1 MINRILMPIVVLSSA
16 TITLAN
22 SSEEMPMLAKPGQC
36 FTKAFYPP
44 HYTKVTK
51 IKSKKKVLINEES
64 IKYEVIPAKY
74 QIIEERV
81 KVSDGREKIVITPAV
96 YKRVQERILI
106 APSEKVWRKSLNS
119 TSPKAFNSC
128 VKSASSSGMDVI
140 NAEVGTCFYEHF
152 QPAKYTNTTSKILA
166 SEASERIIVTPAKYK
181 TTVKKIITD
190 STSIKLLPSVAVYA
204 KVKDKVAV
212 EPART
217 EWKKIICGDRGC
229 NQSEVICLTEVPTT
243 YQKVTKRIVLQPA
256 VAKSIAVK
264 PKVKTIKIEQM
275 VTPASTKT
283 VFIPAKY
290 KTVTQKNKIEDSKY
304 YWSDASKQYASSRIK
319 TQCNKI
325 CLTETK
331 AKYKTVS
338 KKILVSPTT
347 SKKIK
352 TPAKYTMVKI
362 KKIEEKARYK
372 KRIIPAE
379 YITVITERERTKGY
393 AKWMPVVCE
402 GVLTPDII
410 KKVQK
415 ALQFQGFYNGG
426 VNGIWNLESKSAV
439 RAYQKE
445 KGLAVTNKL
454 SIETMKSLDIY

>member
-1 MINRILMPIVVLSSA
+1 MINKIIMPIVVLSSA

-22 SSEEMPMLAKPGQC
+22 SAEEMPILAKPGQC

-51 IKSKKKVLINEES
+51 IKSKKRVLVNEES
-64 IKYEVIPAKY
+64 VKYDVIPAKY
-74 QIIEERV
+74 KMVEERV
-81 KVSDGREKIVITPAV
+81 KVSDGKEKIVTTPAV
-96 YKRVQERILI
+96 YKTVRERILI
-106 APSEKVWRKSLNS
+106 TPSEKVWRKSLNT

-128 VKSASSSGMDVI
+128 VEASASSGMDI
-140 NAEVGTCFYEHF
+140 SNAEVGTCFYEHF
-152 QPAKYTNTTSKILA
+152 QPAKYANTTSKILA
-166 SEASERIIVTPAKYK
+166 SEASEKIVVTPARYK
-181 TTVKKIITD
+181 TVVKKIVTD
-190 STSIKLLPSVAVYA
+190 STNIKLLPSIAVYK
-204 KVKDKVAV
+204 KVKDKVAI

-217 EWKKIICGDRGC
+217 EWRKTICGDRGC

-243 YQKVTKRIVLQPA
+243 YKKITKRVVLQPA
-256 VAKSIAVK
+256 VAKSVAVK

-275 VTPASTKT
+275 VTPATT
-283 VFIPAKY
+283 QRILIPAKY
-290 KTVTQKNKIEDSKY
+290 KTVTKKNKVEDSKY
-304 YWSDASKQYASSRIK
+304 YWSDASQQYASSRIK

-331 AKYKTVS
+331 AKYRTVS
-338 KKILVSPTT
+338 KQVLVRPAT

-352 TPAKYTMVKI
+352 TPERYTTVKI
-362 KKIEEKARYK
+362 KRVEEKARYK
-372 KRIIPAE
+372 KTIIPAE

-402 GVLTPDII
+402 GMLTPDII
-410 KKVQK
+410 KKVQR
-415 ALQFQGFYNGG
+415 ALQFQGFYNGSI
-426 VNGIWNLESKSAV
+426 NGIWNLKSKSAA